1 MINFF
6 DLSPLLRS
14 FILLPIVY
22 CFSVSIA
29 IGKSPSQTKEEKMTL
44 SSNSLYGTS
53 MGATYGSSTNSTS
66 SLSSKFAEALLTSLD
81 SDSSGSVDS
90 TEFSSAALE
99 LANADQSA
107 INNAFKALDSNGDG
121 SISIDELTSM
131 LSAQQSMAASGSM
144 PPPPMP
150 PSSSTQED
158 TGYTKDELTAM
169 SSQVSSTDSNLAS
182 LLSSVAENF
191 SAADTNGDGKV
202 TSAEAMAYQ
211 RSSQETTDGTDASN
225 VAASGSMPPPP
236 PPPSSS
242 MQEDTGYTK
251 DELTA
256 MASDVSSTDSNL
268 ASLFESLSQNFDA
281 ADTNSDG
288 KVTSAEAQAYKESTR
303 ADSMGVANTETA
315 SSNDSLMKALLAQ
328 IISNYATQNTS
339 IGSSV
344 SFSA

>member
-1 MINFF
+1 
-6 DLSPLLRS
+6 
-14 FILLPIVY
+14 
-22 CFSVSIA
+22 
-29 IGKSPSQTKEEKMTL
+29 MTL

-191 SAADTNGDGKV
+191 SAADT
-202 TSAEAMAYQ
+202 
-211 RSSQETTDGTDASN
+211 
-225 VAASGSMPPPP
+225 P
-236 PPPSSS
+236 
-242 MQEDTGYTK
+242 
-251 DELTA
+251 
-256 MASDVSSTDSNL
+256 
-268 ASLFESLSQNFDA
+268 
-281 ADTNSDG
+281 
-288 KVTSAEAQAYKESTR
+288 
-303 ADSMGVANTETA
+303 
-315 SSNDSLMKALLAQ
+315 
-328 IISNYATQNTS
+328 
-339 IGSSV
+339 
-344 SFSA
+344 

>member
-1 MINFF
+1 MNI
-6 DLSPLLRS
+6 
-14 FILLPIVY
+14 
-22 CFSVSIA
+22 
-29 IGKSPSQTKEEKMTL
+29 

-53 MGATYGSSTNSTS
+53 SYATYGSSTSSSS

-90 TEFSSAALE
+90 AEFSSAALE
-99 LANADQSA
+99 LSSDTSA
-107 INNAFKALDSNGDG
+107 INDAFSSLDSNKDG
-121 SISIDELTSM
+121 SITIDELTSM
-131 LSAQQSMAASGSM
+131 LSAQSTMTSGSM
-144 PPPPMP
+144 PPPP
-150 PSSSTQED
+150 PSSSQGKED
-158 TGYTKDELTAM
+158 NGKTKDELTAM
-169 SSQVSSTDSNLAS
+169 AEEVSSTDSNLAS

-191 SAADTNGDGKV
+191 DAADANSDGKV

-211 RSSQETTDGTDASN
+211 QSTQETSASGTDASN

-242 MQEDTGYTK
+242 SREEDTGYTK

-256 MASDVSSTDSNL
+256 MASETSSTDSNL
-268 ASLFESLSQNFDA
+268 SSLFETLAQNFDA

-288 KVTSAEAQAYKESTR
+288 KVTSSEAQAYKDSTR
-303 ADSMGVANTETA
+303 ADSIGVANATTE

-328 IISNYATQNTS
+328 IISNYATQNTLS
-339 IGSSV
+339 SSSV

>member
-1 MINFF
+1 
-6 DLSPLLRS
+6 
-14 FILLPIVY
+14 
-22 CFSVSIA
+22 
-29 IGKSPSQTKEEKMTL
+29 MTL

-90 TEFSSAALE
+90 TEFSSAALK
-99 LANADQSA
+99 LANADESA

-121 SISIDELTSM
+121 SVSIDEMTSM
-131 LSAQQSMAASGSM
+131 LSAQQSTAASGSM
-144 PPPPMP
+144 PPPPMR

-158 TGYTKDELTAM
+158 SGYTKDELTSMA
-169 SSQVSSTDSNLAS
+169 SEVSSTDSNLAS

-211 RSSQETTDGTDASN
+211 QSTQDTTNGTDASK

-242 MQEDTGYTK
+242 AQEDTGYTK

-256 MASDVSSTDSNL
+256 MASDSSSTDSKL
-268 ASLFESLSQNFDA
+268 ASLFETLSQNFDA
-281 ADTNSDG
+281 ADADGDG
-288 KVTSAEAQAYKESTR
+288 KVTSSEAKAYQDSTKAE
-303 ADSMGVANTETA
+303 SMGVA
-315 SSNDSLMKALLAQ
+315 SNATKGTDENSLMKALLAQ
-328 IISNYATQNTS
+328 IISNYATQNTIS
-339 IGSSV
+339 GSSV

>member
-1 MINFF
+1 
-6 DLSPLLRS
+6 
-14 FILLPIVY
+14 
-22 CFSVSIA
+22 
-29 IGKSPSQTKEEKMTL
+29 MTV

-53 MGATYGSSTNSTS
+53 SYATYGSSTNSTS

-81 SDSSGSVDS
+81 SDSSASVDS
-90 TEFSSAALE
+90 TEFSSAALK
-99 LANADQSA
+99 LANADESA

-121 SISIDELTSM
+121 SVSIDEMTSM
-131 LSAQQSMAASGSM
+131 LSAQQQSTAASGSM
-144 PPPPMP
+144 PPPPMR

-158 TGYTKDELTAM
+158 SGYTKDELTSMA
-169 SSQVSSTDSNLAS
+169 SEVSSTDSNLAS

-211 RSSQETTDGTDASN
+211 QSTQDTTNGTDASK

-242 MQEDTGYTK
+242 TQEDTGYTK

-256 MASDVSSTDSNL
+256 MASTTSSTDSKL
-268 ASLFESLSQNFDA
+268 SSLFETLSQNFDA
-281 ADTNSDG
+281 ADADGDG
-288 KVTSAEAQAYKESTR
+288 KVTSSEAKAYQDSTKAE
-303 ADSMGVANTETA
+303 SMGVA
-315 SSNDSLMKALLAQ
+315 SNATKGTDENSLMKALLAQ
-328 IISNYATQNTS
+328 IISNYATQNTIS
-339 IGSSV
+339 GSSV

>member
-1 MINFF
+1 MNI
-6 DLSPLLRS
+6 
-14 FILLPIVY
+14 
-22 CFSVSIA
+22 
-29 IGKSPSQTKEEKMTL
+29 T
-44 SSNSLYGTS
+44 SNSLYGTS
-53 MGATYGSSTNSTS
+53 SYATYGSSTNSTS

-99 LANADQSA
+99 LAKGDTSA
-107 INNAFKALDSNGDG
+107 VNDAFSSLDSNKDG
-121 SISIDELTSM
+121 SITIDELTSM
-131 LSAQQSMAASGSM
+131 LSAQSTMTSGST
-144 PPPPMP
+144 PPPP
-150 PSSSTQED
+150 PSSSHGKED
-158 TGYTKDELTAM
+158 NGKTKDELTAM
-169 SSQVSSTDSNLAS
+169 AEEVSSTDSNLAS

-191 SAADTNGDGKV
+191 DAADANSDGKV

-211 RSSQETTDGTDASN
+211 RSSQETSTSGTDASN

-242 MQEDTGYTK
+242 STQEDTGYTK

-256 MASDVSSTDSNL
+256 MASETSSTDSNL
-268 ASLFESLSQNFDA
+268 ASLFESLAQNFDA

-288 KVTSAEAQAYKESTR
+288 KVTSSEAQAYKDSTR
-303 ADSMGVANTETA
+303 ADSMGVANTTTA

-328 IISNYATQNTS
+328 IISNYATQNTLS
-339 IGSSV
+339 GSSV

>member
-1 MINFF
+1 
-6 DLSPLLRS
+6 
-14 FILLPIVY
+14 
-22 CFSVSIA
+22 
-29 IGKSPSQTKEEKMTL
+29 MTL

-99 LANADQSA
+99 LANGDTSA
-107 INNAFKALDSNGDG
+107 VNDAFSSLDSKKDG

-131 LSAQQSMAASGSM
+131 LSAQ
-144 PPPPMP
+144 
-150 PSSSTQED
+150 ST
-158 TGYTKDELTAM
+158 M
-169 SSQVSSTDSNLAS
+169 
-182 LLSSVAENF
+182 
-191 SAADTNGDGKV
+191 
-202 TSAEAMAYQ
+202 
-211 RSSQETTDGTDASN
+211 
-225 VAASGSMPPPP
+225 ASGSMPPPP

>member
-1 MINFF
+1 MNI
-6 DLSPLLRS
+6 
-14 FILLPIVY
+14 
-22 CFSVSIA
+22 
-29 IGKSPSQTKEEKMTL
+29 T
-44 SSNSLYGTS
+44 SNSLYGTS
-53 MGATYGSSTNSTS
+53 SYATYGSSTSSSS

-99 LANADQSA
+99 LSSDTSA
-107 INNAFKALDSNGDG
+107 INDAFSSLDSNKDG
-121 SISIDELTSM
+121 SITIDELTSM
-131 LSAQQSMAASGSM
+131 LSAQSTMTSGSM
-144 PPPPMP
+144 PPPP
-150 PSSSTQED
+150 PSSSQGKED
-158 TGYTKDELTAM
+158 NGKTKDELTAM
-169 SSQVSSTDSNLAS
+169 AEEVSSTDSNLAS

-191 SAADTNGDGKV
+191 DAADANSDGKV

-211 RSSQETTDGTDASN
+211 QSTQETSASGTDASN

-242 MQEDTGYTK
+242 TQEDTGYTK

-256 MASDVSSTDSNL
+256 MASETSSTDSNL
-268 ASLFESLSQNFDA
+268 ASLFESLAQNFDA

-288 KVTSAEAQAYKESTR
+288 KVTSSEAQAYKDSTR
-303 ADSMGVANTETA
+303 ADSIGVANATTE

-328 IISNYATQNTS
+328 IISNYATQNTLS
-339 IGSSV
+339 SSSV

>member
-1 MINFF
+1 M
-6 DLSPLLRS
+6 
-14 FILLPIVY
+14 
-22 CFSVSIA
+22 
-29 IGKSPSQTKEEKMTL
+29 
-44 SSNSLYGTS
+44 
-53 MGATYGSSTNSTS
+53 
-66 SLSSKFAEALLTSLD
+66 
-81 SDSSGSVDS
+81 
-90 TEFSSAALE
+90 
-99 LANADQSA
+99 
-107 INNAFKALDSNGDG
+107 
-121 SISIDELTSM
+121 
-131 LSAQQSMAASGSM
+131 
-144 PPPPMP
+144 
-150 PSSSTQED
+150 
-158 TGYTKDELTAM
+158 
-169 SSQVSSTDSNLAS
+169 
-182 LLSSVAENF
+182 
-191 SAADTNGDGKV
+191 

-339 IGSSV
+339 LGSSV

>member
-1 MINFF
+1 
-6 DLSPLLRS
+6 
-14 FILLPIVY
+14 
-22 CFSVSIA
+22 
-29 IGKSPSQTKEEKMTL
+29 MTL

-99 LANADQSA
+99 LANGDTSA
-107 INNAFKALDSNGDG
+107 VNDAFSSLDSNKDG

-131 LSAQQSMAASGSM
+131 LSAQSTMASGSM
-144 PPPPMP
+144 PPPPP
-150 PSSSTQED
+150 PSSSSSHGQED
-158 TGYTKDELTAM
+158 NGYTQDELTAM
-169 SSQVSSTDSNLAS
+169 AKEVSSTDSNLAS

-191 SAADTNGDGKV
+191 DAADANGDGKV

-339 IGSSV
+339 LGSSV

>member
-1 MINFF
+1 M
-6 DLSPLLRS
+6 
-14 FILLPIVY
+14 LPTVY
-22 CFSVSIA
+22 RFGVRIA
-29 IGKSPSQTKEEKMTL
+29 TGKFPSQKKEEKMNIT
-44 SSNSLYGTS
+44 SNSLYGAS
-53 MGATYGSSTNSTS
+53 YATYGSSTSSTN

-99 LANADQSA
+99 LANGDTSA
-107 INNAFKALDSNGDG
+107 VNDAFSSLDSNKDG

-131 LSAQQSMAASGSM
+131 LSAQSTMASGSM
-144 PPPPMP
+144 PPPPP
-150 PSSSTQED
+150 PSSSSSYGQKD
-158 TGYTKDELTAM
+158 NGYTQDELTAM
-169 SSQVSSTDSNLAS
+169 AKEVSSTDSNLAS

-191 SAADTNGDGKV
+191 DAADANGDGKV

-236 PPPSSS
+236 LPPSSS
-242 MQEDTGYTK
+242 MQEDTGYTQ

>member
-1 MINFF
+1 MNI
-6 DLSPLLRS
+6 
-14 FILLPIVY
+14 
-22 CFSVSIA
+22 
-29 IGKSPSQTKEEKMTL
+29 T
-44 SSNSLYGTS
+44 SNSLYGTS
-53 MGATYGSSTNSTS
+53 SYAMYGSSTSSSN

-99 LANADQSA
+99 LANGDTSA
-107 INNAFKALDSNGDG
+107 VNDAFSSLDSNKDG
-121 SISIDELTSM
+121 SITIDELTSM
-131 LSAQQSMAASGSM
+131 LSAQSTMTSGSM
-144 PPPPMP
+144 PPPP
-150 PSSSTQED
+150 PSSSQGKED
-158 TGYTKDELTAM
+158 NGKTKDELTAM
-169 SSQVSSTDSNLAS
+169 AEEVSSTDSNLAS

-191 SAADTNGDGKV
+191 DAADANSDGKV

-211 RSSQETTDGTDASN
+211 RSSQETSTSVTDASN

-242 MQEDTGYTK
+242 TQEDTGYTK

-268 ASLFESLSQNFDA
+268 ASLFESLAQNFDA

-288 KVTSAEAQAYKESTR
+288 KVTSAEAQAYKDSTR
-303 ADSMGVANTETA
+303 ADSIGVANTATA
-315 SSNDSLMKALLAQ
+315 SSSDSLMKALLAQ
-328 IISNYATQNTS
+328 IISNYATQNTLS
-339 IGSSV
+339 SSSV

>member
-1 MINFF
+1 
-6 DLSPLLRS
+6 
-14 FILLPIVY
+14 
-22 CFSVSIA
+22 
-29 IGKSPSQTKEEKMTL
+29 MTL

-242 MQEDTGYTK
+242 MQEDTGYTQ